1 MPPHLAGIG
10 EDGVTF
16 IKAECATRV
25 FTRSVLWESVWNVC
39 FPGVPRALQHEV

>member
-1 MPPHLAGIG
+1 MSFTEYRCFDYNPNLATERSMPPHLAGIG

-25 FTRSVLWESVWNVC
+25 FTRSVL
-39 FPGVPRALQHEV
+39 